1 MSFLNK
7 QGVERLWQHI
17 ILKLGNK
24 VDKVEGKG
32 LSTEDFTTEEKTKL
46 SNLTEGQIKTIDGQS
61 VFLM

>member
-17 ILKLGNK
+17 VIRLGNK
-24 VDKVEGKG
+24 VDKIEGKG
-32 LSTEDFTTEEKTKL
+32 LSTEDFTTAEKKKL
-46 SNLTEGQIKTIDGQS
+46 ASLNAGTLTTIDGKS